1 MPLRQQKSLPK
12 CFVIKRIEMT
22 NFGYKWISFW
32 MTLAYLLQLVA
43 HFASIDKIN
52 DLEQKV
58 TQERNVAITFCV
70 ETPTACKTEYLK
82 LK

>member
-1 MPLRQQKSLPK
+1 
-12 CFVIKRIEMT
+12 MT
-22 NFGYKWISFW
+22 DFDYKFLAVW
-32 MTLAYLLQLVA
+32 MTLGFILQVVLNLA
-43 HFASIDKIN
+43 TNDRMK

-70 ETPTACKTEYLK
+70 ENPIDCKTEYLK

>member
-1 MPLRQQKSLPK
+1 MS
-12 CFVIKRIEMT
+12 
-22 NFGYKWISFW
+22 NFGYKWLSFC
-32 MTLAYLLQLVA
+32 MTLAYLLQLVS
-43 HFASIDKIN
+43 HFDSSDRIK

-70 ETPTACKTEYLK
+70 ENPTACKTEYLK

>member
-1 MPLRQQKSLPK
+1 MS
-12 CFVIKRIEMT
+12 

-32 MTLAYLLQLVA
+32 LTFAYFLQLVS
-43 HFASIDKIN
+43 HFASSNRIK
-52 DLEQKV
+52 DLEQKF

-70 ETPTACKTEYLK
+70 ENPTACKTEYLK

>member
-1 MPLRQQKSLPK
+1 M
-12 CFVIKRIEMT
+12 IKMT
-22 NFGYKWISFW
+22 DFEYKWISFW
-32 MTLAYLLQLVA
+32 MTLGFILQIVIHLA
-43 HFASIDKIN
+43 NSDSDRIK

-70 ETPTACKTEYLK
+70 ENPTACKTEYLK

>member
-22 NFGYKWISFW
+22 NFDYKWISFW
-32 MTLAYLLQLVA
+32 MTLAYLLQLVV
-43 HFASIDKIN
+43 HFASIDRIN

-70 ETPTACKTEYLK
+70 ENPTACKTEYLK

>member
-1 MPLRQQKSLPK
+1 
-12 CFVIKRIEMT
+12 MT
-22 NFGYKWISFW
+22 NKEDDKDLKIKELEFEYKWMSFW
-32 MTLAYLLQLVA
+32 MTLAFLSLFVSY
-43 HFASIDKIN
+43 FSSSDRTK

-70 ETPTACKTEYLK
+70 ENPTACKTEYLK

>member
-1 MPLRQQKSLPK
+1 
-12 CFVIKRIEMT
+12 MT
-22 NFGYKWISFW
+22 NFGYKWISFC
-32 MTLAYLLQLVA
+32 MTLAYLLQLVS
-43 HFASIDKIN
+43 HFDSSDRIK

-70 ETPTACKTEYLK
+70 ENPTACKTDYLK

>member
-1 MPLRQQKSLPK
+1 
-12 CFVIKRIEMT
+12 MT
-22 NFGYKWISFW
+22 DYNYKWISFW
-32 MTLAYLLQLVA
+32 MTLGFILQIVIHLA
-43 HFASIDKIN
+43 NSDSDRIK

-70 ETPTACKTEYLK
+70 ENPTACKTEYLK

>member
-1 MPLRQQKSLPK
+1 
-12 CFVIKRIEMT
+12 MT
-22 NFGYKWISFW
+22 GYNYKFLAVW
-32 MTLAYLLQLVA
+32 MTLGFILQVVLNLA
-43 HFASIDKIN
+43 TNDRMK

-70 ETPTACKTEYLK
+70 ENPTACKTEYLK

>member
-1 MPLRQQKSLPK
+1 
-12 CFVIKRIEMT
+12 MT
-22 NFGYKWISFW
+22 DFDYKWISFW
-32 MTLAYLLQLVA
+32 MTLGFILQVVLNLA
-43 HFASIDKIN
+43 TNDRMK

-70 ETPTACKTEYLK
+70 ENPIDCKTEYLK

>member
-1 MPLRQQKSLPK
+1 
-12 CFVIKRIEMT
+12 MT
-22 NFGYKWISFW
+22 DFQYKWISFW
-32 MTLAYLLQLVA
+32 MTLGFILQIVIHLA
-43 HFASIDKIN
+43 NSDSDRIK

-70 ETPTACKTEYLK
+70 ENPIDCKTEYLK

>member
-1 MPLRQQKSLPK
+1 MS
-12 CFVIKRIEMT
+12 
-22 NFGYKWISFW
+22 NFGYKWLSFC
-32 MTLAYLLQLVA
+32 MTLAYLLQLVS
-43 HFASIDKIN
+43 HFDSSDRIK

-70 ETPTACKTEYLK
+70 ENPTACKTDYLK

>member
-1 MPLRQQKSLPK
+1 
-12 CFVIKRIEMT
+12 MT
-22 NFGYKWISFW
+22 DFEYKWISFW
-32 MTLAYLLQLVA
+32 MTLGFILQIVIHLA
-43 HFASIDKIN
+43 NSDSDRIK

-70 ETPTACKTEYLK
+70 ENPTACKTEYLK

>member
-1 MPLRQQKSLPK
+1 
-12 CFVIKRIEMT
+12 MT
-22 NFGYKWISFW
+22 NFGYKWISFC
-32 MTLAYLLQLVA
+32 MTLAYLVQVVVNIA
-43 HFASIDKIN
+43 CNDRIK

-70 ETPTACKTEYLK
+70 ENPTACKTDYLK

>member
-1 MPLRQQKSLPK
+1 
-12 CFVIKRIEMT
+12 MT
-22 NFGYKWISFW
+22 DFEYKWISFW
-32 MTLAYLLQLVA
+32 MTLGFILQIVIHLA
-43 HFASIDKIN
+43 NSDSDRIK

-70 ETPTACKTEYLK
+70 ENPIDCKTEYLK

>member
-1 MPLRQQKSLPK
+1 
-12 CFVIKRIEMT
+12 MT
-22 NFGYKWISFW
+22 NFDYKWISYGI
-32 MTLAYLLQLVA
+32 TLTYLLQLVV
-43 HFASIDKIN
+43 HFASIDRIN

>member
-1 MPLRQQKSLPK
+1 
-12 CFVIKRIEMT
+12 
-22 NFGYKWISFW
+22 
-32 MTLAYLLQLVA
+32 MTLGFILQVVLNLA
-43 HFASIDKIN
+43 TNDRMK

-70 ETPTACKTEYLK
+70 ENPIDCKTEYLK

>member
-1 MPLRQQKSLPK
+1 
-12 CFVIKRIEMT
+12 MT
-22 NFGYKWISFW
+22 DYNYKFLAVW
-32 MTLAYLLQLVA
+32 MTLGFILQVVLNLA
-43 HFASIDKIN
+43 TNDRMK

-70 ETPTACKTEYLK
+70 ENPTACKTEYLK

>member
-12 CFVIKRIEMT
+12 CFAIKRIEMT
-22 NFGYKWISFW
+22 NFDYKWISFW
-32 MTLAYLLQLVA
+32 MTLAYLLQLVV
-43 HFASIDKIN
+43 HFASIDRIN

>member
-1 MPLRQQKSLPK
+1 
-12 CFVIKRIEMT
+12 MT
-22 NFGYKWISFW
+22 DYNYKWLSFW
-32 MTLAYLLQLVA
+32 MTLGFILQIVIHLA
-43 HFASIDKIN
+43 NSDSDRIK

-70 ETPTACKTEYLK
+70 ENPIDCKTEYLK